1 MTLHTL
7 KSRVA
12 KIERRRPDLTPGFH
26 RLTDDE
32 ITGLIAVIRQLEAGE
47 SVDPARDAWAV
58 SVIQREGL
66 LP

>member
-1 MTLHTL
+1 MHSAL
-7 KSRVA
+7 KSRVT
-12 KIERRRPDLTPGFH
+12 KLERRRPDLTSGFH

-32 ITGLIAVIRQLEAGE
+32 ITGLIDVIRQLEAGE
-47 SVDPARDAWAV
+47 PVDPARDAWAV

>member
-1 MTLHTL
+1 MRSTL
-7 KSRVA
+7 KSRVT
-12 KIERRRPDLTPGFH
+12 KLERRRPDLTSGFH

-32 ITGLIAVIRQLEAGE
+32 ITGLIDVIRQLEAGE
-47 SVDPARDAWAV
+47 PVDPARDAWAV